1 MINKLIV
8 GTRSSNLAIT
18 QTNYVV
24 KRLKEKN
31 PSTDFILKK
40 IKTKGDILL
49 NKDLT
54 KILDKG
60 FFVSEI
66 QNELEKK
73 TIDFAIHSLKDLPSE
88 GNDNLSS
95 FTVTEREDP
104 MDVLVL
110 KKGLKN
116 KKIHNIKIIGTS
128 SIRRKEQIKKIYN
141 WVKVKSIRGNVETRI
156 KKLDNGEFDGIIL
169 AAAGLK
175 RLGLEHRIS
184 KYFKSDEIIPAAG
197 QGALAVEFRKDD
209 KKTFSILKKIQDEST
224 QICINEERKFL
235 KTVGG
240 GCSSP
245 DAALCILN
253 GDKVEIE
260 GKLFDAKEK
269 KYISGKMS
277 KEIGN
282 HIDIGEN
289 LAKKLISKIS
299 DKISTQ
305 IILTNEGDIS
315 GFNELSKSN
324 IITHHFPLIEI
335 SPLDFTVNNID
346 KYDYIIFT
354 SKNGIK
360 NFFSRVKVSSDMK
373 FICIGNKTN
382 QTLNEYGYES
392 AYISKRNYSNIMAEE
407 LKNNKLLNGK
417 KTLLIQGKIAKDDF
431 KIKLQDFCE
440 IERVNVYE
448 TNLKNKV
455 NKELLKL
462 IETKETYTVFTSP
475 SAFDSFI
482 QFYNPMDTKIISI
495 GKTTTDYVNSKGFDC
510 MLTSKMQSYEGISES
525 LIKYFYQK

>member
-1 MINKLIV
+1 
-8 GTRSSNLAIT
+8 
-18 QTNYVV
+18 
-24 KRLKEKN
+24 
-31 PSTDFILKK
+31 
-40 IKTKGDILL
+40 
-49 NKDLT
+49 
-54 KILDKG
+54 
-60 FFVSEI
+60 
-66 QNELEKK
+66 
-73 TIDFAIHSLKDLPSE
+73 
-88 GNDNLSS
+88 
-95 FTVTEREDP
+95 
-104 MDVLVL
+104 
-110 KKGLKN
+110 
-116 KKIHNIKIIGTS
+116 
-128 SIRRKEQIKKIYN
+128 
-141 WVKVKSIRGNVETRI
+141 
-156 KKLDNGEFDGIIL
+156 
-169 AAAGLK
+169 LK

-235 KTVGG
+235 KSVGG

-245 DAALCILN
+245 DAALCIIN
-253 GDKVEIE
+253 GDNVEIK
-260 GKLFDAKEK
+260 GKVFDAKEK
-269 KYISGKMS
+269 KYISGKMI

-282 HIDIGEN
+282 HIDIGEK
-289 LAKKLISKIS
+289 LAKKLMSKIS
-299 DKISTQ
+299 NKISTQ

-315 GFNELSKSN
+315 GFNELSKSD
-324 IITHHFPLIEI
+324 IIIHHFPLIEI
-335 SPLDFTVNNID
+335 SPLDFTVNNIE

-354 SKNGIK
+354 SKNGVK
-360 NFFSRVKVSSDMK
+360 NFFNRVKVSSDMK

-382 QTLNEYGYES
+382 QVLNEYGYES
-392 AYISKRNYSNIMAEE
+392 AYISKRNYSDIMAEE
-407 LKNNKLLNGK
+407 LKNNKLLNRK

-462 IETKETYTVFTSP
+462 IESKETYTVFTSP

-482 QFYNPMDTKIISI
+482 QFYNPEDTKIISI

-510 MLTSKMQSYEGISES
+510 MLTSKMQSYEGISKS

>member
-18 QTNYVV
+18 QTNYVI
-24 KRLKEKN
+24 KKLKEKN
-31 PSTDFILKK
+31 PSTDFIIKK

-95 FTVTEREDP
+95 FTVTKREDP

-110 KKGLKN
+110 KKGLEN
-116 KKIHNIKIIGTS
+116 KKIHDIKIIGTS
-128 SIRRKEQIKKIYN
+128 SIRRKEQIQKIYN
-141 WVKVKSIRGNVETRI
+141 GVKVESIRGNVETRI
-156 KKLDNGEFDGIIL
+156 KKLDDGELEGIIL

-235 KTVGG
+235 KSVGG

-245 DAALCILN
+245 DAALCIIN
-253 GDKVEIE
+253 GDKVEIK
-260 GKLFDAKEK
+260 GKVFDAKEK
-269 KYISGKMS
+269 KYISGKMT

-282 HIDIGEN
+282 HIDIGKK

-299 DKISTQ
+299 NKISTQ

-315 GFNELSKSN
+315 GFNELSKSD
-324 IITHHFPLIEI
+324 IIIHHFPLIEI
-335 SPLDFTVNNID
+335 SPLDFTVNNIE

-354 SKNGIK
+354 SKNGVK
-360 NFFSRVKVSSDMK
+360 NFFNRVKVSSDMK

-382 QTLNEYGYES
+382 QVLNEYGYES
-392 AYISKRNYSNIMAEE
+392 AYISKRNYSDIMAEE

-482 QFYNPMDTKIISI
+482 QFYNPEDTKIISI